1 MDKKTLVLLDLF
13 LIQNIATFLRAPILK
28 NVYGQHEIE
37 ENKKI

>member
-1 MDKKTLVLLDLF
+1 MDKKTLVLDLF

-37 ENKKI
+37 KNKKI